1 MGVQPFTFVDLFAGV
16 GGFHHALSE
25 MGGECV
31 LAVEAD
37 ADCRSVYGRMF
48 PDLPPERFLCDIR
61 SITRTK
67 SGADRSST
75 GIKKLVPSHDVLCAG
90 FPCQPF
96 SKSGTQTGLRDQTR
110 GTLFFDVMEI
120 VRARKPSFVILEN
133 VRNLAGPRHRGTW
146 TTILDSLRAEGYIVD
161 EEPLVLS
168 PHRLSRD
175 EGGAPQVRDRVF
187 ILAHRTTPLIVTG
200 RPLLD
205 RMLTPGLDPDNE
217 WAIEDY
223 LDSDSSIA
231 EISNYQLTEVEIG
244 WVDAWQAFVERI
256 NSDWLPGFPIWADA
270 FRRVPQIPD
279 GTPEWKVDFLT
290 KNSKFYNQHRA
301 VIDDWLAEPWGPEG
315 CMVED
320 FPASR
325 RKFEWQARKAQ
336 PTKADRDLWKLVLQ
350 FRPSGIRVKAP
361 TYLPALV
368 AITQTSVIGSRRR
381 RITPRE
387 AAKLQGFEEDILDAF
402 ENTGVGPKAAY
413 KQLGNAVNVGVVKVA
428 AAALFARGRADF
440 SYKDMA
446 RRTPTDSSL
455 KHTA

>member
-1 MGVQPFTFVDLFAGV
+1 
-16 GGFHHALSE
+16 
-25 MGGECV
+25 
-31 LAVEAD
+31 
-37 ADCRSVYGRMF
+37 
-48 PDLPPERFLCDIR
+48 
-61 SITRTK
+61 
-67 SGADRSST
+67 
-75 GIKKLVPSHDVLCAG
+75 
-90 FPCQPF
+90 
-96 SKSGTQTGLRDQTR
+96 
-110 GTLFFDVMEI
+110 LFFDVMEI

-187 ILAHRTTPLIVTG
+187 ILAHRTTPVTVAD

-205 RMLTPGLDPDNE
+205 RMLTPGLDPDSE

-223 LDSDSSIA
+223 LDPDSSIA

-244 WVDAWQAFVERI
+244 WVDAWQAFVKRI

-270 FRRVPQIPD
+270 FRPVPHIPD

-290 KNSKFYNQHRA
+290 KNSNFYNQHRA
-301 VIDDWLAEPWGPEG
+301 VIDDWRAEPWGPEG
-315 CMVED
+315 CTVED

-325 RKFEWQARKAQ
+325 REFEWQARKAQ
-336 PTKADRDLWKLVLQ
+336 PTKSDRDLWKLVLQ

-387 AAKLQGFEEDILDAF
+387 AARLQGFEKDIFDAF
-402 ENTGVGPKAAY
+402 ETAGVGPKAAY

-428 AAALFARGRADF
+428 AAALFARGRANF
-440 SYKDMA
+440 SYKDTA
-446 RRTPTDSSL
+446 RRTSTGSSL
-455 KHTA
+455 KRTA